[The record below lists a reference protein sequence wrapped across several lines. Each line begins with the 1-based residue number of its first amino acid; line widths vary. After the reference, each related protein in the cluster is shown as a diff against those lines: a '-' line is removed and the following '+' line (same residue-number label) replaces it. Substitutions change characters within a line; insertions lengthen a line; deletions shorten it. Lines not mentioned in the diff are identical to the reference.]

1 MRKQEAGEAEVSD
14 EQTQYT
20 GMAEVAGE
28 AESSRADK

>member
-1 MRKQEAGEAEVSD
+1 MRRQEAGEAEISD

-28 AESSRADK
+28 AGATRSQN

>member
-1 MRKQEAGEAEVSD
+1 MRRQEAGEVELSD

-28 AESSRADK
+28 ADAARAEK